1 MSDKIQ
7 IIRNFK
13 EIYMNNI
20 KKYSDYNDSLY
31 QINNFN
37 SWKENLIQRSIVI
50 RTMFKEN
57 QDIIDQIDEILTEG
71 LDDDT
76 AYEFLLVIKE
86 FKDKEIHD
94 ASIMIKIIN
103 YLIAFY
109 EPKEK
114 YEILIYLY
122 TLGALE
128 EMEFFLRMDNDSVD
142 INPLLKYQKILALKS
157 KYQELNEINSRRDI
171 FIAYYNL
178 IGPLADLNANVRKDI
193 IKYYEEVTNFYN
205 SDLVQS
211 IDKDNEIIKEEMH
224 LINDV
229 FITSFSYFI
238 DSDYST
244 EQKYFKIVNSLLET
258 EEVDDDQKKLIELAY
273 KYSYGEYDVNEMIAK
288 LTYFFN
294 LYLGD
299 GIKYEGTDENLN
311 RFCNLFD
318 IAGIILELLRTSVM
332 DPEIKYS
339 YLKKVG
345 FTLLDYIKSVPY
357 KDFTSY
363 FDDVSSSLYK
373 SLLPFCENLDQ
384 KVSLLNLLV
393 LRRQPITYIHSI
405 MVKKITVIIANE
417 MLEYDRNMFKQLIDL
432 GYDTDEKIINYLG
445 NAALFH
451 DIGKCL
457 TVGVINLQNRKLT
470 DEEFKY
476 IKMHPSKSKL
486 LLGDDPAFDSYYDVM
501 LGHHRTYDGKGGY
514 PLDFDILS
522 SKYKIAIDLIAIAD
536 SIDAATD
543 ILGRNYTTG
552 KNFYTLLEELKEYKG
567 TRYNPEIIDFIS
579 SDEKLKKDL
588 DNVTGR
594 DRASVYYDVYK
605 EIIK

>member
-71 LDDDT
+71 LDDET

-103 YLIAFY
+103 YLISFY

-157 KYQELNEINSRRDI
+157 KYQELKDITSRRDI

-178 IGPLADLNANVRKDI
+178 IGPLADLNANIRKDI
-193 IKYYEEVTNFYN
+193 IKYYEEVTAFYN

-258 EEVDDDQKKLIELAY
+258 EEVDEDQKKLIDLAY

-363 FDDVSSSLYK
+363 FDDVCSSLYK
-373 SLLPFCENLDQ
+373 TLLPFCENIEQ

-486 LLGDDPAFDSYYDVM
+486 LLGDDPAFDTYYDVM

-514 PLDFDILS
+514 PLDFDNLS

>member
-71 LDDDT
+71 LDDET

-157 KYQELNEINSRRDI
+157 KYQELKEINSRRDI

-178 IGPLADLNANVRKDI
+178 IGPLADLNTNVRKDI
-193 IKYYEEVTNFYN
+193 IKYYEEVTAFYN

-311 RFCNLFD
+311 RFCNLLD

-363 FDDVSSSLYK
+363 FDDVCSSLYK
-373 SLLPFCENLDQ
+373 TLLPFCENIEQ

-405 MVKKITVIIANE
+405 MVKKITLIIANE
-417 MLEYDRNMFKQLIDL
+417 MLEYDRNIFKQLIDL

-486 LLGDDPAFDSYYDVM
+486 LLGDDPAFDTYYDVM

-514 PLDFDILS
+514 PLDFDNLS

-567 TRYNPEIIDFIS
+567 TRYNPEIIDFIL

-605 EIIK
+605 EIIN

>member
-1 MSDKIQ
+1 MPDKIQ

-71 LDDDT
+71 LDDET

-103 YLIAFY
+103 YLISFY

-157 KYQELNEINSRRDI
+157 KYQELKEINSRRDI

-193 IKYYEEVTNFYN
+193 IKYYEEVTAFYN

-258 EEVDDDQKKLIELAY
+258 EEVDEDQKKLIDLAY

-357 KDFTSY
+357 KDLTSY

-373 SLLPFCENLDQ
+373 SLLPFCENIEQ
-384 KVSLLNLLV
+384 KVALLNLLV

-405 MVKKITVIIANE
+405 MVKKITLIIANE

-486 LLGDDPAFDSYYDVM
+486 LLGDDPAFESYYDIM

-514 PLDFDILS
+514 PLDFDNLS

-552 KNFYTLLEELKEYKG
+552 KNFYTLLEELKEFKG

-588 DNVTGR
+588 DNITGR
-594 DRASVYYDVYK
+594 DRASVYYDVYR

>member
-71 LDDDT
+71 LDDET

-103 YLIAFY
+103 YLISFY

-157 KYQELNEINSRRDI
+157 KYQELKEINSRRDI

-178 IGPLADLNANVRKDI
+178 IGPLADLNTNVRKDI
-193 IKYYEEVTNFYN
+193 IKYYEEVTAFYN

-258 EEVDDDQKKLIELAY
+258 EEVDEDQKKLIDLAY

-363 FDDVSSSLYK
+363 FDDVCSSLYK
-373 SLLPFCENLDQ
+373 TLLPFCENIEQ

-405 MVKKITVIIANE
+405 MVKKITLIIANE
-417 MLEYDRNMFKQLIDL
+417 MLEYDRNIFKQLIDL

-486 LLGDDPAFDSYYDVM
+486 LLGDDPAFDTYYDVM

-514 PLDFDILS
+514 PLDFDNLS

-567 TRYNPEIIDFIS
+567 TRYNPEIIDFIL

-605 EIIK
+605 EIIN

>member
-71 LDDDT
+71 LDDET

-103 YLIAFY
+103 YLISFY

-157 KYQELNEINSRRDI
+157 KYQELKDITSRRDI

-193 IKYYEEVTNFYN
+193 IKYYEEVTAFYN

-258 EEVDDDQKKLIELAY
+258 EEVDEDQKKLIDLAY

-363 FDDVSSSLYK
+363 FDDVCSSLYK
-373 SLLPFCENLDQ
+373 TLLPFCENIEQ

-486 LLGDDPAFDSYYDVM
+486 LLGDDPAFDTYYDVM

-514 PLDFDILS
+514 PLDFDNLS

-567 TRYNPEIIDFIS
+567 TRYNPEIIDFIL

-605 EIIK
+605 EIIN

>member
-71 LDDDT
+71 LDDET

-103 YLIAFY
+103 YLISFY

-157 KYQELNEINSRRDI
+157 KYQELKDITSRRDI

-193 IKYYEEVTNFYN
+193 IKYYEEVTAFYN

-244 EQKYFKIVNSLLET
+244 EQRYFKIVNSLLET
-258 EEVDDDQKKLIELAY
+258 EEIDEDQKKLIDLAY

-299 GIKYEGTDENLN
+299 GIKYDGTDENLN

-363 FDDVSSSLYK
+363 FDDVCSSLYK
-373 SLLPFCENLDQ
+373 TLLPFCENIEQ

-417 MLEYDRNMFKQLIDL
+417 MLEYDRDMFKQLIDL

-486 LLGDDPAFDSYYDVM
+486 LLGDDPAFDTYYDVM

-514 PLDFDILS
+514 PLDFDNLS

-594 DRASVYYDVYK
+594 DRASVYYDVYR

>member
-37 SWKENLIQRSIVI
+37 SWKEILIQRSIVI

-71 LDDDT
+71 LDDET

-103 YLIAFY
+103 YLISFY

-142 INPLLKYQKILALKS
+142 INPLLKYQKILDLKS
-157 KYQELNEINSRRDI
+157 KYQELKEINSRRDI

-193 IKYYEEVTNFYN
+193 IKYYEEVTSFYN

-299 GIKYEGTDENLN
+299 GIKYDGTDENLN
-311 RFCNLFD
+311 RFCNLLD

-357 KDFTSY
+357 KDYTSY
-363 FDDVSSSLYK
+363 FDDVCSSLYK
-373 SLLPFCENLDQ
+373 TLLPFCENIEQ
-384 KVSLLNLLV
+384 KVALLNLLV

-405 MVKKITVIIANE
+405 MVKKITLIIANE

-486 LLGDDPAFDSYYDVM
+486 LLGDDHEFDTYYDVM

-514 PLDFDILS
+514 PLDFDNLS

-567 TRYNPEIIDFIS
+567 TRYNPEIIDFIL

-605 EIIK
+605 EIIN

>member
-157 KYQELNEINSRRDI
+157 KYQELNEINSIRDI

-273 KYSYGEYDVNEMIAK
+273 KYSYGEYNVNEMIAK